1 MDARNKKQ
9 DILVKFICLLC
20 SFGLWIYISNVENP
34 TITKT
39 IKDVEVSILNE
50 DVLANSK
57 LVMMP
62 NQTFK
67 VNVVIQGASSN
78 VYAVKS
84 EDFKLSVDLSSYALK
99 KGDNTILVNV
109 EKSPSNVNIKQTENL
124 KVTVVL
130 DDFVEKSI
138 PIKTDVNVASKKGTY
153 PSTPIV
159 DPVNATISGPAQY
172 VEKVES
178 VVASGEAKDVEND
191 VVLTSKLVAVDKNNR
206 PIKEVTINPVTAN
219 VVVPIKK
226 GKTVPVSIKTKGSLN
241 SNLLMKSMEPS
252 PESVEITGDESVLRN
267 ITSIDTE
274 VIDLSLIT
282 TSKDIMAKVKLPQGI
297 SLVNNTSGTVT
308 IKFNIEGISQKT
320 LNVPI
325 TINGVGD
332 GLTASL
338 DKESVSIT
346 IQGPSNIL
354 DGITEL
360 NGYIDASNLG
370 EGTSEVAPNI
380 KLQDGVTMVSTS
392 PNKLKL
398 TITKK

>member
-9 DILVKFICLLC
+9 DILVKFVCLLC

-67 VNVVIQGASSN
+67 VNVAIQGASSN

-109 EKSPSNVNIKQTENL
+109 EKSPSNVNIKQTETL

-130 DDFVEKSI
+130 DDLAEKSI
-138 PIKTDVNVASKKGTY
+138 PIKADINVASKKGTY

-172 VEKVES
+172 VDKVES

-191 VVLTSKLVAVDKNNR
+191 VVLTLKLVAVDKSNR
-206 PIKEVTINPVTAN
+206 AIKEVTINPVTAN

-252 PESVEITGDESVLRN
+252 PGNVEITGDESALRN

-282 TSKDIMAKVKLPQGI
+282 TSKDIMAKLKLPQGI

-332 GLTASL
+332 VLTASL

-354 DGITEL
+354 DEITEL
-360 NGYIDASNLG
+360 KGYIDASNLG

-380 KLQDGVTMVSTS
+380 KLQDGVTMVSIS
-392 PNKLKL
+392 PSKLKL